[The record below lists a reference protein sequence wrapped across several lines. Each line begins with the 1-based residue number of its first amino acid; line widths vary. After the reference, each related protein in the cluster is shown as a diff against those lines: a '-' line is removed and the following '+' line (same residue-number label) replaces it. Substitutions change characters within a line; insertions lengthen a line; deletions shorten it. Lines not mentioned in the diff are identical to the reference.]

1 MVWEN
6 GQVSYKNQL
15 QGFSNLASLIDSKLE
30 RASQEQ
36 ETFGQRLEEEKIP
49 SKNVQQNEKASGE
62 LKAAFLEI
70 ILDGLCFLTPKIIDK
85 KEAGYVAA

>member
-15 QGFSNLASLIDSKLE
+15 LGFSNLASLVDSQME
-30 RASQEQ
+30 QARQEQ
-36 ETFGQRLEEEKIP
+36 ASFEKKLEEEKIP
-49 SKNVQQNEKASGE
+49 SKNIQQNEKAAGE
-62 LKAAFLEI
+62 LKSAFLEI
-70 ILDGLCFLTPKIIDK
+70 ILDGLHFVTPKIIDK